1 MLRPLPLRLAGTGTA
16 LPARIVTN
24 AELEERMRLPTGW
37 IERRAGVRERR
48 WAGPGETNSVLGAR
62 AGRAALAEAG
72 WAPGEVEMV
81 LYASGT
87 PEQAIPDTAPLIQRE
102 LGLGESGIACHSVH
116 ATCLSF
122 LAALL
127 TAATHGAAGLARRV
141 LIVSAEVGSPAL
153 DFSQPEAAA
162 LFGDMAAAAAVE
174 IPAGDEGPALLASRW
189 ETYGVGADFA
199 ELPGCG
205 SRRHPARA
213 ESRSEDQLFR
223 MNGIAAARLVRRRMP
238 DFLERLRP
246 GLSRGLAEVDLV
258 IPHQASRLG
267 MDLMREWGW
276 PAESIVR
283 TLEEHGNCIAASLP
297 LTLHAAR
304 AAGRLRSGAEA
315 LLIGSGAGLS
325 LAGVI
330 WRV

>member
-1 MLRPLPLRLAGTGTA
+1 MLRPLPLRLAGTGIA

-24 AELEERMRLPTGW
+24 EELEERMRLPAGW
-37 IERRAGVRERR
+37 IERRAGVRQRR
-48 WAGPGETNSVLGAR
+48 WAGLGETNSILGAR
-62 AGRAALAEAG
+62 AARAALAEAG
-72 WAPGEVEMV
+72 WEAGDVD
-81 LYASGT
+81 LILSASGT

-116 ATCLSF
+116 STCLSF

-141 LIVSAEVGSPAL
+141 LIVSAEIGSPAL

-162 LFGDMAAAAAVE
+162 LFGDMAAAVAVE
-174 IPAGDEGPALLASRW
+174 VPAADDGLALLAAHW
-189 ETYGVGADFA
+189 ETYGAGAELA

-205 SRRHPARA
+205 SRRHPAREDA
-213 ESRSEDQLFR
+213 RAEDQLFR
-223 MNGIAAARLVRRRMP
+223 MNGIGAARLARRRLP
-238 DFLERLRP
+238 EFLERLRP
-246 GLSRGLAEVDLV
+246 GLSRGLAGVDLV
-258 IPHQASRLG
+258 VPHQASRLG
-267 MDLMREWGW
+267 MELLRECGW
-276 PAESIVR
+276 PPEKIVQ

-304 AAGRLRSGAEA
+304 SADRLLPGTEV
-315 LLIGSGAGLS
+315 LLVGSGAGLS
-325 LAGVI
+325 LGGVI